1 MSEAKFTRGE
11 WSAEFN
17 GVYYDIESLNDG
29 VSVGNTCATSCN
41 GDIEQGRINASLM
54 AAAPE
59 LYNALND
66 LVEMDGD
73 NAKYILENSDYFVEL
88 LAKAR
93 GEK

>member
-1 MSEAKFTRGE
+1 
-11 WSAEFN
+11 
-17 GVYYDIESLNDG
+17 
-29 VSVGNTCATSCN
+29 
-41 GDIEQGRINASLM
+41 M

-66 LVEMDGD
+66 LVEMDRD